1 MKEFY
6 YDAVSALN
14 QCQLL
19 VKTCVMQIVLSFR
32 RVQRYRYGQV
42 YYAQMDDPD
51 FFN

>member
-1 MKEFY
+1 MMPFQSTVKR
-6 YDAVSALN
+6 LN

-32 RVQRYRYGQV
+32 RVQRYRYGQD